1 MVTHRETGKPAAA
14 SEAKP
19 LRCQSDALNEG
30 DRRPGAIA
38 RIVNLSSF
46 AVLVLVLVFVERR
59 QRAGNADKPS
69 DGSVRK
75 VAPVGW
81 GYFRDLVASLALGR

>member
-1 MVTHRETGKPAAA
+1 M
-14 SEAKP
+14 
-19 LRCQSDALNEG
+19 
-30 DRRPGAIA
+30 
-38 RIVNLSSF
+38 NLSSF